1 MYKYK
6 VHILNRD
13 INFDPNYK
21 NVVQFFDPITKTKDY
36 TGVFTNDELTFTD
49 SEEVVN
55 FDLKDAINA
64 TLVVDFTNDSVLS
77 VWGVNFVSINEA
89 LNRQY
94 CIIKESLCDDET
106 EAEISSKLYFYFM
119 KNPTLKN
126 NNLVKYNLIL
136 DVFTTYP
143 LFSDVEVDKTK
154 IQRAHIDRFTIG
166 STANSAHALLNNKY
180 LNIGEEIDNKFIK
193 VNKNKIPVKLKF
205 YPRIEKTP
213 NSEDLSE
220 ETIKNILNSLRWLYV
235 EKRDNNKN
243 TLYFGCDIPLK
254 FNEVYN
260 IQLYT
265 TSGNTTT
272 NAESIDTAESV
283 YNSFAEDPKVIN
295 AFISPLSPFA
305 TINSYGYSS
314 IIYDYSTAGG
324 NEYLKIYFNNH
335 TQQSDTSI
343 FKTYYYENK
352 EKNNIIS
359 VDLKYGSYFDTFLTK
374 APKAF
379 LYEGE
384 TIEAFNNNLTLSNY
398 PFNYDTIKDAEI
410 KTKIRQCYNEF
421 ILKTEIEE
429 NNINVDLGF
438 LKTNQ
443 LNVELIQDMKPTTN
457 GNVYITINNLYN
469 LDIGAHIKGKA
480 TPQFYSDKYLDFVA
494 SNKNFALTGMA
505 LPIIKD
511 TAGAI
516 VGGAVAGGAYGA
528 IIGAGVG
535 LAESALKVHANMD
548 NIRNTPDAIK
558 RKGESIENEKF
569 INNYPIYFIHTQ
581 LRDEELK
588 QVNLYFY
595 QFGYAINDIEDLSN
609 FFTRSSF
616 NYIQLEEDCKKDI
629 HALLNES
636 ILDTICTALT
646 NGVRFWTKEHYNNY
660 KFNYDTNNL
669 ESKLL

>member
-21 NVVQFFDPITKTKDY
+21 NVVQFFDPIAKTKDY

-55 FDLKDAINA
+55 FDLKNA
-64 TLVVDFTNDSVLS
+64 LNASLVVDFTNDNVLS
-77 VWGVNFVSINEA
+77 VWGVNSVSINDA

-106 EAEISSKLYFYFM
+106 ETEISSKLYFYFM
-119 KNPTLKN
+119 QNPTLKN
-126 NNLVKYNLIL
+126 NNLVKYNLVL

-154 IQRAHIDRFTIG
+154 IQRAHIDRFTLG
-166 STANSAHALLNNKY
+166 STANDAHALLNNKY

-193 VNKNKIPVKLKF
+193 INKNKIPVKLKF

-213 NSEDLSE
+213 NSENLSE
-220 ETIKNILNSLRWLYV
+220 ETIKNILNSLRWLYI

-243 TLYFGCDIPLK
+243 TLYFGCDIPLN

-272 NAESIDTAESV
+272 NAQSIDTAESV
-283 YNSFAEDPKVIN
+283 YNSFAEDPQVIN

-335 TQQSDTSI
+335 TQQGDTSI
-343 FKTYYYENK
+343 FTSYYYENK
-352 EKNNIIS
+352 EKNSIIG
-359 VDLKYGSYFDTFLTK
+359 VDLKYGSYFDTFLSK
-374 APKAF
+374 SPKAF

-398 PFNYDTIKDAEI
+398 PFNYDVIKDAEV
-410 KTKIRQCYNEF
+410 KTKIRQCFNEF

-429 NNINVDLGF
+429 NNINIDLGF

-443 LNVELIQDMKPTTN
+443 LDVQLIQDMKPTTN
-457 GNVYITINNLYN
+457 GNIYITINNLYN
-469 LDIGAHIKGKA
+469 KDIGAHIKGKA

-516 VGGAVAGGAYGA
+516 VGGAIAGGVGGA

-535 LAESALKVHANMD
+535 LAESTLKVHANMD

-569 INNYPIYFIHTQ
+569 INTYPIYFIHTQ

-616 NYIQLEEDCKKDI
+616 NYIQLEEDCQKDI

-636 ILDTICTALT
+636 ILNIICNALK
-646 NGVRFWTKEHYNNY
+646 NGVRFWKKEHYNNY